1 MSADDNRRAIGRF
14 VAGLPVEADAL
25 ATAIT
30 AKAVDRTVVIEA
42 LLKGLASPERVVRR
56 RAAQRVARMPDVAPR
71 VAARLALLAG
81 TDDDDRSREAS
92 AAALR
97 VHDLPVPGEAPT
109 GELGSARASLA
120 GVLRLKALVT
130 RAPDAP
136 ITLVARYREDG
147 PDLLGQLKDEESEVR
162 LELSGLPQAFAG
174 TRPVLRTRR
183 EAGSGP
189 LAQIAWAETPVSTG
203 GDVTI
208 SVPLEGASV
217 DDLVDWLANGVD
229 LVIPDV

>member
-1 MSADDNRRAIGRF
+1 MSADDDRRAIERF

-25 ATAIT
+25 TTAIT

-42 LLKGLASPERVVRR
+42 LLKGLASSESVVRR

-71 VAARLALLAG
+71 VAARLTLLAG
-81 TDDDDRSREAS
+81 TDDDERSREAS

-97 VHDLPVPGEAPT
+97 AHGVPVPGEAPT
-109 GELGSARASLA
+109 GEVAPARASLA

-130 RAPDAP
+130 RAPYAP
-136 ITLVARYREDG
+136 ITLVARYREDA
-147 PDLLGQLKDEESEVR
+147 PDLLGQLKDEVGNVR

-174 TRPVLRTRR
+174 TRPALRTRR

-189 LAQIAWAETPVSTG
+189 LVPIAWAEMPVSTG
-203 GDVTI
+203 GDVTLSI
-208 SVPLEGASV
+208 PLEGASV
-217 DDLVDWLANGVD
+217 DDLVDWLANGLD